1 MAIVKKLVR
10 KSDVLIE
17 PFRKGVM
24 EKLGL
29 GPDILMKDNPK
40 LIYARLTGYG
50 QSGSFSSM
58 AGHDINYAALSGL
71 LSLFGRAHEK
81 PIFPANLIA
90 DFGGGGLMCALGVI
104 LALYERQ
111 SSGLGQVIDSSMV
124 EGSAYL
130 GSWLFRSQK
139 LPIWGQ
145 KRGHNVLDTGAHF
158 YEIYETK
165 DGKFMTVGALEP
177 QFYAALLKGLELSEE
192 EVPQYGDFN
201 TMKSIFTKEFKKK
214 SQKEWCEIFDGTDAC
229 VAPVLTLEEAAEHPH
244 NLHRQSFI
252 KTDVDIIPKPS
263 PLLSRTPGQTKG
275 VEPLPETGQHT
286 TIILKSLGYS
296 DSEINALIG
305 DNTVACV
312 NKSKL

>member
-1 MAIVKKLVR
+1 MAIVKKLAH

-29 GPDILMKDNPK
+29 DPTILMKDNPK

-177 QFYAALLKGLELSEE
+177 QFYAALLKGLALTEE
-192 EVPQYGDFN
+192 QVPQYGDFN
-201 TMKSIFTKEFKKK
+201 TMKSIFIKKFKEK
-214 SQKEWCEIFDGTDAC
+214 SQKEWCELFDGTDAC
-229 VAPVLTLEEAAEHPH
+229 VAPLLSLEEAVEHPH

-252 KTDVDIIPKPS
+252 KTDEDIIPKPS

-286 TIILKSLGYS
+286 KIILESLGYS
-296 DSEINALIG
+296 DFEINALIS
-305 DNTVACV
+305 DNVVACA